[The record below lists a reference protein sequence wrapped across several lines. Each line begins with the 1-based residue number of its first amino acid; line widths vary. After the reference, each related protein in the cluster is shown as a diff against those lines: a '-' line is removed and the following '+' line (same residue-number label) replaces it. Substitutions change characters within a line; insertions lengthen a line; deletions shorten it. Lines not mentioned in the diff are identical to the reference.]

1 MSVYRKEIL
10 DMINIQTRLL
20 KALFCF
26 FTLFLLSSQPVYSQ
40 DKSYESPQVSFNI
53 KRVAVVNMD
62 RVLKDAKAT
71 ERVRELL
78 DDKREEFQNDFATR
92 EASLLQIEK
101 DLQSK
106 RTILSEE
113 AYRAEVNQFQNEVAS
128 IQQEIQFKRQALD
141 KAFQEAQD
149 EIKSLAVEIVAEIA
163 GQQKLDAVL
172 NKSAALVFRQD
183 LDITEY
189 VIIKLNE
196 RTKNARLEIQEE

>member
-1 MSVYRKEIL
+1 
-10 DMINIQTRLL
+10 MINIQTRLSYSFACL
-20 KALFCF
+20 LALFF
-26 FTLFLLSSQPVYSQ
+26 LSSQRVYSQ
-40 DKSYESPQVSFNI
+40 DSSNEITQNNFNI
-53 KRVAVVNMD
+53 QRLAVVNMD
-62 RVLKDAKAT
+62 KVLRDAKAT

-92 EASLLQIEK
+92 EAGLLQIEK

-149 EIKSLAVEIVAEIA
+149 EIKSLAAEIVAEIA

-172 NKSAALVFRQD
+172 SKNAALVFRQD

>member
-1 MSVYRKEIL
+1 
-10 DMINIQTRLL
+10 MINIQSRLL
-20 KALFCF
+20 CVFYCVF
-26 FTLFLLSSQPVYSQ
+26 VLFLLPSQKSISQESSFEQPL
-40 DKSYESPQVSFNI
+40 ENFNLQ
-53 KRVAVVNMD
+53 RVAVVNMD
-62 RVLKDAKAT
+62 KVLRDAKAT

-149 EIKSLAVEIVAEIA
+149 EIKSLAAEIVAEIA
-163 GQQKLDAVL
+163 GQQKLDVVL

>member
-1 MSVYRKEIL
+1 
-10 DMINIQTRLL
+10 MINIQTRLL
-20 KALFCF
+20 YSFFCLLVLF
-26 FTLFLLSSQPVYSQ
+26 FLLSQRVYSQ
-40 DKSYESPQVSFNI
+40 DSSNEITQNNFNI
-53 KRVAVVNMD
+53 QRLAVVNMD
-62 RVLKDAKAT
+62 KVLRDAKAT

-78 DDKREEFQNDFATR
+78 DNKREEFQNDFAMR
-92 EASLLQIEK
+92 EAGLLQIEK

-149 EIKSLAVEIVAEIA
+149 EIKSLAAEIVAEIA
-163 GQQKLDAVL
+163 GKQKLDAVL

-189 VIIKLNE
+189 VIIELNE

>member
-1 MSVYRKEIL
+1 
-10 DMINIQTRLL
+10 MINIQSRLL
-20 KALFCF
+20 CVFCCVF
-26 FTLFLLSSQPVYSQ
+26 VFFLLPSQKSLTQESSFEQPL
-40 DKSYESPQVSFNI
+40 EIFNLE
-53 KRVAVVNMD
+53 RVAVVNMD
-62 RVLKDAKAT
+62 KVLRDAKAT

-149 EIKSLAVEIVAEIA
+149 EIKSLAAEIVAEIA
-163 GQQKLDAVL
+163 GQQKLDVVL
-172 NKSAALVFRQD
+172 NKNAALVFRQD

>member
-1 MSVYRKEIL
+1 ML
-10 DMINIQTRLL
+10 DMINIQSRLL
-20 KALFCF
+20 CVFCCVF
-26 FTLFLLSSQPVYSQ
+26 VFFLLPSQKSLTQESSFEQPL
-40 DKSYESPQVSFNI
+40 EIFNLE
-53 KRVAVVNMD
+53 RVAVVNMD
-62 RVLKDAKAT
+62 KVLRDAKAT

-149 EIKSLAVEIVAEIA
+149 EIKSLAAEIVAEIA
-163 GQQKLDAVL
+163 GQQKLDVVL
-172 NKSAALVFRQD
+172 NKNAALVFRQD

>member
-1 MSVYRKEIL
+1 
-10 DMINIQTRLL
+10 MINIQSRLL
-20 KALFCF
+20 CVFFCVF
-26 FTLFLLSSQPVYSQ
+26 VLFLLPSQKSLSQESSFEQPL
-40 DKSYESPQVSFNI
+40 ENFNLQ
-53 KRVAVVNMD
+53 RVAVVNMD
-62 RVLKDAKAT
+62 KVLRDAKAT

-149 EIKSLAVEIVAEIA
+149 EIKSLAAEIVAEIA
-163 GQQKLDAVL
+163 GQQKLDVVL

>member
-1 MSVYRKEIL
+1 ML
-10 DMINIQTRLL
+10 DMINIQSRLL
-20 KALFCF
+20 CVFYCVF
-26 FTLFLLSSQPVYSQ
+26 VLFLLPSQKSISQESSFEQPL
-40 DKSYESPQVSFNI
+40 ENFNLQ
-53 KRVAVVNMD
+53 RVAVVNMD
-62 RVLKDAKAT
+62 KVLRDAKAT

-149 EIKSLAVEIVAEIA
+149 EIKSLAAEIVAEIA
-163 GQQKLDAVL
+163 GQQKLDVVL